1 MITRARLA
9 TAARLVAALIVLA
22 GVLTVPVWAPRLLR
36 RMAYFHVRRL
46 EIAGTHYLAPR
57 DIVAALHVDTTASV
71 WDPTQ
76 PLEHRLELL
85 PELAH
90 VDVRRKLPGTLMVTV
105 TERVPVA
112 LVSTPRGMQAFDAD
126 GRALPIDP
134 SRVPVDA
141 PVVAQRDTALFR
153 LLGSMKSVMPQFYQS
168 VSAVRPQDA
177 DAWRF
182 ELTSVPVLAMRDV
195 TLDRLAD
202 VLPVE
207 RDLANRQLRAAE
219 LDLRYRDQVIA
230 RLP

>member
-9 TAARLVAALIVLA
+9 TTARWGAALIVLA
-22 GVLTVPVWAPRLLR
+22 CVLTVPLWAPRLLR

-46 EIAGTHYLAPR
+46 EIVGTHYLAPR
-57 DIVAALHVDTTASV
+57 DIVAALHVDTTVSV
-71 WDPTQ
+71 WDATQ

-90 VDVRRKLPGTLMVTV
+90 ADVRRKLPGTLVVTV
-105 TERVPVA
+105 TERIPVA
-112 LVSTPRGMQAFDAD
+112 LVPESRGMRPYDAD
-126 GRALPIDP
+126 GRPLPLDP
-134 SRVPVDA
+134 ARVPIDA
-141 PVVAQRDTALFR
+141 PVIAQRDTALLR
-153 LLGSMKSVMPQFYQS
+153 LLGSMKSVMPEFYQT
-168 VSAVRPQDA
+168 VSAVRPQDS

-182 ELTSVPVLAMRDV
+182 EFTSIPVLAMRDV

-207 RDLANRQLRAAE
+207 RDLATRQLRAAE